1 MMEDALPRVVVRN
14 TERSAR
20 DSRRSRYF
28 SVYSHVDIGGQHG
41 DDATKR
47 RETTTTDKQNNIL
60 LQRSSEGGKG
70 INSVKA
76 SRLTLRNRL
85 TRRKT
90 LLSRSRSLVDLSVAA
105 ACVGVVAMLVETELY
120 VQKVVS
126 KSEVASLT
134 LRISV
139 TLSTVLLLLSVVVY
153 NITTVQLAV
162 VNNSLDDWRL
172 VISPPLVCSVI
183 LELVVCSVHPPPLSL
198 QPKLESALSV
208 LMFLRLYLL
217 VRFLVVHS
225 RYLTDTATS
234 SLGALSKVPIDA
246 QFVFKALMSE
256 WPGSMLL
263 ISMVAIFSLSG
274 WSVRTCEAYVALAEH
289 RALNETPARDIPEAF
304 WFSAITFLTV
314 GYGDVVPS
322 FMIRD
327 GDVVRSECGRVV
339 AVVVGLLGVG
349 VTALLVAVLANKLQL
364 SRAEKYVHTFST
376 RIELDNRHKNAA
388 ADVIKNAIKLWRM
401 RDLANQT
408 SRGRRVHVQGKL
420 MQAIRLMKDARQTK
434 ANIGEAVVGVVE
446 VHSLVTDIACKVED
460 LKKQLAAINGEL
472 HNLVAIAED
481 RFK

>member
-1 MMEDALPRVVVRN
+1 MLLYMHSTNCPCRKLQMMEDAVPRVVVRN

-47 RETTTTDKQNNIL
+47 QETTTTDKDSKQNNIL

-70 INSVKA
+70 INSLKA

-172 VISPPLVCSVI
+172 VISPPLVCSVSF
-183 LELVVCSVHPPPLSL
+183 CPLS
-198 QPKLESALSV
+198 
-208 LMFLRLYLL
+208 
-217 VRFLVVHS
+217 
-225 RYLTDTATS
+225 
-234 SLGALSKVPIDA
+234 
-246 QFVFKALMSE
+246 
-256 WPGSMLL
+256 
-263 ISMVAIFSLSG
+263 
-274 WSVRTCEAYVALAEH
+274 
-289 RALNETPARDIPEAF
+289 
-304 WFSAITFLTV
+304 
-314 GYGDVVPS
+314 
-322 FMIRD
+322 
-327 GDVVRSECGRVV
+327 
-339 AVVVGLLGVG
+339 
-349 VTALLVAVLANKLQL
+349 
-364 SRAEKYVHTFST
+364 
-376 RIELDNRHKNAA
+376 AA
-388 ADVIKNAIKLWRM
+388 
-401 RDLANQT
+401 
-408 SRGRRVHVQGKL
+408 
-420 MQAIRLMKDARQTK
+420 
-434 ANIGEAVVGVVE
+434 
-446 VHSLVTDIACKVED
+446 C
-460 LKKQLAAINGEL
+460 
-472 HNLVAIAED
+472 
-481 RFK
+481 